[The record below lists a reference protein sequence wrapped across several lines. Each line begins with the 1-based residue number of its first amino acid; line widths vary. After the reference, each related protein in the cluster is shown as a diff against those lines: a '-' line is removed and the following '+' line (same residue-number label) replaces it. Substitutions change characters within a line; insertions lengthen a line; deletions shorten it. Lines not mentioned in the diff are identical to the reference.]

1 MYKSKKIFFFLLL
14 TFSSFSIYSQTVP
27 LTVPESKIVFEDI
40 TKKIQKIMPNGVE
53 IFLYPPY
60 LVNTPEKDKKKLEKI
75 IPETFVNNA
84 KKLNFEIITMDMLKK
99 KDSEIANSITKNA
112 GQDEIM
118 WAANKMQYNA
128 VLMINISKTENDIRS
143 VWSNQKKAFLK
154 KEVYLLQA
162 NMFYPENST
171 VFSRF
176 SAFFFLDD

>member
-1 MYKSKKIFFFLLL
+1 
-14 TFSSFSIYSQTVP
+14 
-27 LTVPESKIVFEDI
+27 
-40 TKKIQKIMPNGVE
+40 
-53 IFLYPPY
+53 
-60 LVNTPEKDKKKLEKI
+60 
-75 IPETFVNNA
+75 
-84 KKLNFEIITMDMLKK
+84 MDMLKK
-99 KDSEIANSITKNA
+99 KDSEIANSIIKNA

-171 VFSRF
+171 VFSLF